1 MHTAPYA
8 YELYAEDMYDTYA
21 YRYFEYIYRSKDV
34 VMQSS
39 SFDYIT

>member
-1 MHTAPYA
+1 MYTAPHA

-21 YRYFEYIYRSKDV
+21 YKYFEHIYRSIHV

-39 SFDYIT
+39 SFD